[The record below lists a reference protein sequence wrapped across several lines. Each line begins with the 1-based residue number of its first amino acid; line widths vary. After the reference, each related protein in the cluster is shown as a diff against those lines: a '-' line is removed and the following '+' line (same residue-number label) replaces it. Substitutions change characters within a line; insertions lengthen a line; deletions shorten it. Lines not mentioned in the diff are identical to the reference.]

1 MHVVDFEKPGPPMD
15 RVFLLGPIPVEPPG
29 LQMQPTLGLR
39 AVVPAAFATL
49 AGLGA
54 MRAAYA
60 EIPLR
65 L

>member
-1 MHVVDFEKPGPPMD
+1 MHVVDFEEPGPKLD
-15 RVFLLGPIPVEPPG
+15 RVFLLGPIALDRPG
-29 LQMQPTLGLR
+29 LQMQPTLRLR
-39 AVVPAAFATL
+39 AVVPAAFAPL
-49 AGLGA
+49 SGLRA